1 MPETMVLLP
10 SSQEAC
16 VPEGE
21 TILLGQLSAELTLGV
36 TTVEYRGDLSI

>member
-16 VPEGE
+16 VPERKA
-21 TILLGQLSAELTLGV
+21 ILLGQLSAELTLDV
-36 TTVEYRGDLSI
+36 TAVEYRGDLSI